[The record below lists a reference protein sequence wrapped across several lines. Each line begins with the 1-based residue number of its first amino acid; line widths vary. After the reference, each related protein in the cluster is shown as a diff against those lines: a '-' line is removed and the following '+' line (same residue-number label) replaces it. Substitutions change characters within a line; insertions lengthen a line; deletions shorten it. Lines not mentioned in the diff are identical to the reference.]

1 VPLDVEASSMIPVT
15 TDIEVAQPI
24 AAILRPS
31 MKRTTTWNLSME
43 DVAEDMMGEAMVVV
57 ALAEVVAMRG
67 VVVGVT
73 IVIRRLDGK
82 SPKIARNGRL
92 SSHAKRNNL
101 YL

>member
-1 VPLDVEASSMIPVT
+1 VPLDVVASSMIPVT
-15 TDIEVAQPI
+15 TDIEVVQPI

-43 DVAEDMMGEAMVVV
+43 DVAEDIV

-73 IVIRRLDGK
+73 IVSRGFDGK
-82 SPKIARNGRL
+82 SPKIAMNGTL
-92 SSHAKRNNL
+92 SSQAKKG
-101 YL
+101 YLDLW